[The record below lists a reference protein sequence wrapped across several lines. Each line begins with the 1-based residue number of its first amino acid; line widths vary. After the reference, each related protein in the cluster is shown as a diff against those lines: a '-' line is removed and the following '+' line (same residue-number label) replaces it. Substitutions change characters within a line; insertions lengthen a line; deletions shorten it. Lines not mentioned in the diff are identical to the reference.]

1 LTSRERGLQRLLAD
15 ISLFSRHVLGTPL
28 RPYQLEPAR
37 AILDSIVHHRGR
49 TITIMMSRQ
58 AGKNELSAQLEAYLL
73 NLFQRRGGSIV
84 KAAPTF
90 QPQIV
95 NSMLRLE
102 RMLENDLNRGRWSR
116 QLGSLIQLGRARVFF
131 YSGEPESHVVGATA
145 SLLLEIDE
153 AQDFNEEKYL
163 KDFRP
168 MGATTNVTT
177 VLYGTAWTAD
187 TLLERARRENLRLEA
202 TDGEQRDFRYPWQVV
217 AQHNADYRA
226 YVEAEM
232 ARMGPEHPLIRTQYL
247 LEPLDSA
254 GRFFSETQLAQL
266 RGGHSRLKQ
275 SPLTPTLSPNSGGE
289 GVRVYVAGIDVAGED
304 EEAEDA
310 ALRSLKPRKDSTA
323 VTICEVQWIAD
334 FEANTTSSVAGD
346 APSPGPPSGPASP
359 ARGEATTPSPLAG
372 EGWGEGASLSPRSA
386 FRTPHLRVVQH
397 YWWTGR
403 KHRELFPQLVDLLKR
418 VWHCRAV
425 VVDATGVGAGV
436 ASFLVGALP
445 MVARPFVFSATS
457 KSALGYGLLAAVNG
471 GRLQMYADDGSP
483 ESVELWREAQLAR
496 STLHENQ
503 RLSFYVDPREGH
515 DDLLMSLALAV
526 EAAAG
531 AEPRVAVGRQAPL
544 TLTLSPQRGARGQ
557 TADPRSLRGKP

>member
-1 LTSRERGLQRLLAD
+1 MDNGHASLPLTLTTRERGLRRLLAD
-15 ISLFSRHVLGTPL
+15 VGLFSRYVIGTPL

-37 AILDSIVHHRGR
+37 AILDSVLRRRGH
-49 TITIMMSRQ
+49 TFTVMMSRQ

-73 NLFQRRGGSIV
+73 NLFQRRGGAIV

-90 QPQIV
+90 RPQIV

-102 RMLENDLNRGRWSR
+102 RALDNDLNRGRWSR
-116 QLGSLIQLGRARVFF
+116 QLGHAIELGRALVFF

-153 AQDFNEEKYL
+153 AQDFDEEKYL

-177 VLYGTAWTAD
+177 VLYGTAWSAD
-187 TLLERARRENLRLEA
+187 TLLERTRRENLRLEA
-202 TDGEQRDFRYPWQVV
+202 LDDLRRDFRYPWHVV
-217 AQHNADYRA
+217 AEHNAEYRA

-247 LEPLDSA
+247 LEPLESA
-254 GRFFSETQLAQL
+254 GRFLSETQLEQL
-266 RGGHSRLKQ
+266 RSAHERLV
-275 SPLTPTLSPNSGGE
+275 SPRPSGPKSQVPSPKSSGESDLGL
-289 GVRVYVAGIDVAGED
+289 GTWDLGLAYVAGIDVAGED

-323 VTICEVQWIAD
+323 ITICEVEWIAD
-334 FEANTTSSVAGD
+334 FGVRNADSDGENPLPAGI
-346 APSPGPPSGPASP
+346 PQ
-359 ARGEATTPSPLAG
+359 
-372 EGWGEGASLSPRSA
+372 SA
-386 FRTPHLRVVQH
+386 FRTPHLRIVQH

-403 KHRELFPQLVDLLKR
+403 KHRELFPQLVDLLRR
-418 VWHCRAV
+418 VWHCRSV

-445 MVARPFVFSATS
+445 MVARPFIFTAGS
-457 KSALGYGLLAAVNG
+457 KSALGYGLLAAVNS
-471 GRLQMYADDGSP
+471 GRLAMYADDGSP
-483 ESVELWREAQLAR
+483 ESVEFWREARLAR

-515 DDLLMSLALAV
+515 DDLLMSAALAV
-526 EAAAG
+526 EAAAS
-531 AEPRVAVGRQAPL
+531 AEPRVARGR
-544 TLTLSPQRGARGQ
+544 TTRIE
-557 TADPRSLRGKP
+557 D